1 MLNIRKPTCVLAV
14 TALLFSQAVRA
25 EDLVAS
31 HRLLDTF
38 PAHVGVE
45 LIYQVS
51 VTNTGKK
58 AFQSA
63 KLSLTAPQ
71 NALALIKKDLNIGQL
86 AAGQTVD
93 VQWILTLNASD
104 AEKFNSIG
112 FEGEGIGSDG
122 DKRLLKLTSVAAAAH

>member
-1 MLNIRKPTCVLAV
+1 MLKIRNLASMLAV
-14 TALLFSQAVRA
+14 VGSLLSQTVCAD
-25 EDLVAS
+25 DLVAS

-51 VTNTGKK
+51 VTNTGSKDLR
-58 AFQSA
+58 SA
-63 KLSLTAPQ
+63 KLSLAAPQ
-71 NALALIKKDLNIGQL
+71 NGLALVKKDINIGQL
-86 AAGQTVD
+86 AVGQTVD
-93 VQWILTLNASD
+93 VQWILTLDASD

-122 DKRLLKLTSVAAAAH
+122 HKRSLKLTSVAAAAH